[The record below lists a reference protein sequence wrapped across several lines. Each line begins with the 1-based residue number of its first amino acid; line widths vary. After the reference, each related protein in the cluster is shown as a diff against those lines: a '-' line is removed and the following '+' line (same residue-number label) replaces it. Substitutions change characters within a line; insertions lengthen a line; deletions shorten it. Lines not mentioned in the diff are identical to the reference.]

1 MANHDSVGDR
11 TRVFGGYIQVGDYIT
26 TEKRDQWWKVEGISE
41 ERDGGRL
48 IARRFAV
55 VNKAGYRKEI
65 SDFTGAGRRFY
76 RWGKPRGS

>member
-1 MANHDSVGDR
+1 MARHDSISNMQFLDSAGIRVGD
-11 TRVFGGYIQVGDYIT
+11 FIT
-26 TEKRDQWWKVEGISE
+26 TEKRDRWWKVEAISE

-55 VNKAGYRKEI
+55 VNRAGYRKEI

-76 RWGKPRGS
+76 HWIVPSAN